1 MIKPTRIFLI
11 ASVLNLIFVSNYCNA
26 GIFGPSDL
34 KECAQELNKNLRYQP
49 AQSMLIDACM
59 IAFSEKLHKDL
70 NLYKKASHCLVSKN
84 SKIFSAESA
93 RSILNQC
100 TSESNEIYYFF
111 STRLENSI
119 NVYSSKEK
127 PKNHNLPL
135 NCIRIDEIL
144 NCH

>member
-1 MIKPTRIFLI
+1 MIKTIRIILVV
-11 ASVLNLIFVSNYCNA
+11 SVLNLIFISNHSIA

-34 KECAQELNKNLRYQP
+34 KECAQELNRNLRYQP
-49 AQSMLIDACM
+49 ALSMLLDACM
-59 IAFSEKLHKDL
+59 IAFSEKAL
-70 NLYKKASHCLVSKN
+70 NIYKKSSNCLVSKT

-111 STRLENSI
+111 SFRLENSI
-119 NVYSSKEK
+119 NVYNPKEK
-127 PKNHNLPL
+127 PKNNNLPL
-135 NCIRIDEIL
+135 NCIWVGELL